1 MQAPVMVLNTS
12 TRRETGRRA
21 QLGNIAAAKQ
31 VADIIRTTL
40 GPRAMLKMLLDAQG
54 GIVLTND
61 GNAIL
66 REIDVS
72 HPAAKSMI
80 ELSRTQDEEVG
91 DGTTSV
97 IILAGEML
105 HLSEQFIEKHIHPT
119 VIARG
124 YFRALDDVVK
134 AIDKLSFPV
143 DVEDRTQMLNIVQT
157 CIGTKFTNRFGPIM
171 AELALDAVLT
181 VRQDKGE
188 GRQPEVDIKKYAK
201 VEKIP
206 GGDITDCRVLKG
218 VMFNKDVVVPGR
230 MARTIKNPRILLLD
244 CPLEYKKGENQT
256 NVEIM
261 KEEDWATLL
270 QMEEDWIANT
280 VEQIAAFKPD
290 LVITEKGCS
299 DLACHFLTK
308 KGISAIRRM
317 RKTDNNRVA
326 RACGATIV
334 HRPEEIQ
341 ESDIGTGAGLFE
353 VTKIGD
359 EFFAFVVDCADPKA
373 CSIVLRG
380 ASKDVLNEVE
390 RNLHDAMGVAR
401 NVVLDPRLLPGGG
414 AVEMAVSHALSES
427 ASSVSGVEQWP
438 YKAVGEALEVIPRTL
453 SQNCGANVI
462 RTMTKLRSQHAAAS
476 GSGAGSDGTA
486 RDGHT
491 MGIDGNTGEI
501 TDMKQLG
508 VWEPYA
514 VKVQTIKTA
523 VESAVLLLRIDD
535 IVSGLKNKGGPGM
548 GAPKKSQIDDGENV
562 DSNMALA
569 E

>member
-1 MQAPVMVLNTS
+1 MQAPVMVLNT
-12 TRRETGRRA
+12 TTKRETGRKA
-21 QLGNIAAAKQ
+21 QLGNITAAKA

-66 REIDVS
+66 REIDVT

-105 HLSEQFIEKHIHPT
+105 HLSEPFLEKHIHPT

-124 YFRALDDVVK
+124 YFRALEDAIK
-134 AIDKLSFPV
+134 AVDKLSFPV
-143 DVEDRTQMLNIVQT
+143 DVNDRAAMLNIVQT

-181 VRQDKGE
+181 VMVDKGD
-188 GRQPEVDIKKYAK
+188 GRREIDVKKYAK

-261 KEEDWATLL
+261 NEEDWATLL
-270 QMEEDWIANT
+270 KMEEEWIAST

-308 KGISAIRRM
+308 NGISAIRRM

-341 ESDIGTGAGLFE
+341 DSDIGTGAGLFE
-353 VTKIGD
+353 VSKIGD
-359 EFFAFVVDCADPKA
+359 EFFAFVVDCKDAKA
-373 CSIVLRG
+373 CSVVLRG
-380 ASKDVLNEVE
+380 ASRDVLNEVE
-390 RNLHDAMGVAR
+390 RNLQDAMGVAR
-401 NVVLDPRLLPGGG
+401 NVALDPRLLPGGG
-414 AVEMAVSHALSES
+414 AVEMAVSHAISES
-427 ASSVSGVEQWP
+427 AATVSGVEQWP
-438 YKAVGEALEVIPRTL
+438 YKAVGDALEVIPRTL
-453 SQNCGANVI
+453 AQNCGANVI
-462 RTMTKLRSQHAAAS
+462 RTMTKLRAQHAAAS
-476 GSGAGSDGTA
+476 GASAGSDGAA

-501 TDMKQLG
+501 SDMKELG

-523 VESAVLLLRIDD
+523 VESAVMLLRVDD
-535 IVSGLKNKGGPGM
+535 IVAGLKNKGGMGA
-548 GAPKKSQIDDGENV
+548 GAPKKTIETDDGENV
-562 DSNMALA
+562 DSNMALD